1 MEIQYNKSLKT
12 LNTFGVKSQAA
23 TYGEINALK
32 ELRKIIKNNKQEIF
46 ILGGG
51 SNILLPERIENKLVL
66 KNNLLGIQ
74 RVRDHEK
81 NTYVS
86 AMSGE
91 SWQNL
96 VEWCVERNLGGLEN
110 LSLIPGTVGAA
121 PIQNIGAYGEELKN
135 KLSHLYAIHLKT
147 GKRYRF
153 SNKKCK
159 FGYRDSIFKNE
170 LRGEYFITEVIFRL
184 PKIPKLN
191 LQYGDIQKI
200 LDEKNVTN
208 PTIKHVSEVVIAIRK
223 SKLPDPSELGNA
235 GSFFKNILVAEN
247 DFKRLRREF
256 PEIPHYIS
264 DNNLTKI
271 PSAWLIEQC
280 GWKGKKVG
288 NVGCH
293 EKQALVLVN
302 HGGASG
308 SEIKTFAEQIIDS
321 VQQKFN
327 VTLVPEIN
335 ILF

>member
-12 LNTFGVKSQAA
+12 LNTFGVESQAA

-32 ELRKIIKNNKQEIF
+32 ELRKIIKNNKQKIF

-208 PTIKHVSEVVIAIRK
+208 PTIKHVSEIVIAIRK

-235 GSFFKNILVAEN
+235 GSFFKNILVAEK
-247 DFKRLRREF
+247 DFKRLQQEF
-256 PEIPHYIS
+256 QEIPHYIS
-264 DNNLTKI
+264 NNNMTKI
-271 PSAWLIEQC
+271 PSAWFIEQC

-308 SEIKTFAEQIIDS
+308 SEIKTFAEQIILS

>member
-200 LDEKNVTN
+200 IDEKNVTN
-208 PTIKHVSEVVIAIRK
+208 PTIKDVSEVVIAIRK

>member
-12 LNTFGVKSQAA
+12 LNTFGVESEAA

-184 PKIPKLN
+184 PKTPKLN

-208 PTIKHVSEVVIAIRK
+208 PTIRDVSDAVIAIRK
-223 SKLPDPSELGNA
+223 SKLPAPSELGNA
-235 GSFFKNILVAEN
+235 GSFFKNILVAKN
-247 DFKRLRREF
+247 NFKRLQQEF
-256 PEIPHYIS
+256 PEMPHYIS

-302 HGGASG
+302 HGSASG
-308 SEIKTFAEQIIDS
+308 SEIQLFAEQIIVS